1 MSNATVWAAFEVLH
15 SASLPQQQNRQ
26 NRFCNIEPSLVTD
39 SSEASKDGRE
49 ASGDSF
55 DVGGHGAPGSLLRC
69 GCDWSRA
76 RCGAAA
82 GSSTRP
88 KGLQNTKHNGR
99 RRQRE
104 RAVPA
109 AG

>member
-1 MSNATVWAAFEVLH
+1 MRPLCRVLRAALCF
-15 SASLPQQQNRQ
+15 AQAQQRRQ
-26 NRFCNIEPSLVTD
+26 NRFCKIEPSLAAD
-39 SSEASKDGRE
+39 SSEASEDGGEASDGRSDVAGLERRE
-49 ASGDSF
+49 A
-55 DVGGHGAPGSLLRC
+55 ALCLRLVA
-69 GCDWSRA
+69 RA

>member
-49 ASGDSF
+49 ASDDRS
-55 DVGGHGAPGSLLRC
+55 DVGLL
-69 GCDWSRA
+69 S
-76 RCGAAA
+76 AAA
-82 GSSTRP
+82 R
-88 KGLQNTKHNGR
+88 
-99 RRQRE
+99 
-104 RAVPA
+104 
-109 AG
+109 